1 MVYEVHVATAM
12 RLRDH
17 SDTRLRLATFDDR
30 MSARNDGIL
39 GLVKISFGQT
49 GRKRTRRAR
58 ARCKTA
64 VPPHCGADRNVRVAS
79 GARTGGCANTSG
91 RSEVMA
97 IPIGRVKK
105 RWMKQPG
112 FKAGYDALEPE
123 FAIASMLIRAR
134 LAANLSQQQVAKRMG
149 TSQSTVAR
157 LESASSRPSLTT
169 LERFAK
175 ATGTKVR
182 VELIPVV
189 RATKK
194 ATKAA

>member
-1 MVYEVHVATAM
+1 
-12 RLRDH
+12 
-17 SDTRLRLATFDDR
+17 
-30 MSARNDGIL
+30 
-39 GLVKISFGQT
+39 
-49 GRKRTRRAR
+49 
-58 ARCKTA
+58 
-64 VPPHCGADRNVRVAS
+64 
-79 GARTGGCANTSG
+79 
-91 RSEVMA
+91 
-97 IPIGRVKK
+97 
-105 RWMKQPG
+105 MKQPG